1 MGDVT
6 TAISTVF
13 SWITTCMT
21 TVTGSPLLLALVVA
35 PLALGVL
42 GGLLAIFRR

>member
-6 TAISTVF
+6 TAISAAF
-13 SWITTCMT
+13 GWITSCMT
-21 TVTGSPLLLALVVA
+21 SITGSPLLLALVVA